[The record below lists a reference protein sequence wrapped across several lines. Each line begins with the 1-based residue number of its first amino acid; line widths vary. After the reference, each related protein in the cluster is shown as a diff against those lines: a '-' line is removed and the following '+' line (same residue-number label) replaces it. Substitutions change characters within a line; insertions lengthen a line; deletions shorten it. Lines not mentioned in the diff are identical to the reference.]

1 MGSLPF
7 KESRIAAV
15 TLSETFREVALGRE
29 GGNFRAQLSAGTP
42 SMIILSRRPQ
52 YSPDCSG
59 TKVNGTFLSAEK
71 ISRSER
77 TEEVASTLRKVC
89 DSRRVEGEAEAR
101 RQSPR
106 PPT

>member
-7 KESRIAAV
+7 KKSRIAAL
-15 TLSETFREVALGRE
+15 TLRETFGQVALGRE
-29 GGNFRAQLSAGTP
+29 VEYCRAQLSAETP

-77 TEEVASTLRKVC
+77 TEEVTSTLRKVC
-89 DSRRVEGEAEAR
+89 DSRRVEREAEVR